1 MASTRLPTS
10 MSAQPHGALP
20 FAGMGS
26 GLGCI
31 DSDTFM
37 KVAKAR
43 AVFGGS
49 DPQHAHGADAIRR

>member
-1 MASTRLPTS
+1 
-10 MSAQPHGALP
+10 MSAHPHGALLV
-20 FAGMGS
+20 AGMGS

-31 DSDTFM
+31 NSDTFM